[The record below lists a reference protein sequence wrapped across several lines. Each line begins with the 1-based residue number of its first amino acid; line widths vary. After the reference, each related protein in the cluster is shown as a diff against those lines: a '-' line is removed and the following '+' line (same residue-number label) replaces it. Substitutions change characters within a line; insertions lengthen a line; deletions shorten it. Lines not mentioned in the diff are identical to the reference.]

1 MCLGNSGIQDG
12 VMLQINSLSG
22 KQATPD
28 PGACP
33 LQASHHSAAK
43 PEQNGKRNKLE
54 ELMEK
59 DKAAKRAKLERE
71 KALNGAGK
79 AGKAV
84 NGRQDPP
91 GCAPASQ
98 SR

>member
-79 AGKAV
+79 AV

-91 GCAPASQ
+91 WLRPGITVKVS
-98 SR
+98 S